1 MAKAKAVSLTIDMMN
16 VDQHLTEVTDR
27 WLKILVRGLWGGVSC
42 FKSLHSCHTDPVKI
56 DGRGHVRCPLR
67 LTIDLLFKEL
77 DHYFPVCFSSS
88 TMFRLA
94 TTANKIRC

>member
-1 MAKAKAVSLTIDMMN
+1 MANAKAVSLTIDMMT
-16 VDQHLTEVTDR
+16 VDQHLTEVIDR

-56 DGRGHVRCPLR
+56 YGRRHVRCPLH

-77 DHYFPVCFSSS
+77 DGPLFPSFLSVLDNVSSCHYS
-88 TMFRLA
+88 
-94 TTANKIRC
+94 K